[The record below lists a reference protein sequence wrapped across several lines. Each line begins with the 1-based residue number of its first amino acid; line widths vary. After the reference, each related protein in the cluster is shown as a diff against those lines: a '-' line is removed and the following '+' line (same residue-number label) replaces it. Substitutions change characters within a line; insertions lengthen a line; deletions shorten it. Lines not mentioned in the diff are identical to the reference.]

1 MEEEKKKLQDQI
13 KNVKAKGSQIPV
25 VYLKSDQKFP
35 KFGGRPVKDENPDVN
50 EWISDIKKNPIK
62 STKSKDD
69 FVDVIMNH
77 PTGSAKSIV
86 KLLLLQERQTG
97 KQILDILETVFEIK
111 ETTS

>member
-1 MEEEKKKLQDQI
+1 M
-13 KNVKAKGSQIPV
+13 VKSGELESSPFFNLMFYV
-25 VYLKSDQKFP
+25 RD
-35 KFGGRPVKDENPDVN
+35 GDPDVYK
-50 EWISDIKKNPIK
+50 WISDMREHLQ

-77 PTGSAKSIV
+77 PTGSAESIV